1 MRHIIRETGSDVDVF
16 VDTEKTI
23 FFNLPVS
30 WMRIEG
36 DVIITTVRY
45 PFKVV
50 LNEYEDLSVCCDKI
64 DEGV

>member
-16 VDTEKTI
+16 VDAEKTI

-30 WMRIEG
+30 WMRMER
-36 DVIITTVRY
+36 DVIITTVRH

-50 LNEYEDLSVCCDKI
+50 LNSVGDLTVCL
-64 DEGV
+64 DE